1 MKTNRRNFIKK
12 AGTLGMVSLVLPEYT
27 LSQNLINQ
35 GKNPRPKVLFFDV
48 NETLLDLQPVKS
60 SITKILGGKPELAT
74 LWFTTM
80 LQYSLVVSA
89 SNQYKDFGVIGV
101 AVLLMVAK
109 NNNIDITEEQAKKA
123 VQPILSLHP
132 YPEVAESLKLLKDNG
147 YTLVSFTNSSNSAV
161 QQQLKNAKI
170 DSYFNEQISI
180 EDFGKFKPD
189 FSVYHWAAR
198 KMKTENK
205 DCMLIAAHGWDV
217 AGALWAGWRASF
229 IHRPGQQLF
238 PLAPEPEIDEAN
250 LLKITHVLINL

>member
-12 AGTLGMVSLVLPEYT
+12 AGALGVASLVQPAYA
-27 LSQNLINQ
+27 LSQNTPNNQ
-35 GKNPRPKVLFFDV
+35 KKTKPKILFFDI

-60 SITKILGGKPELAT
+60 SITKILGGKQELAT

-89 SNQYKDFGVIGV
+89 SNQYRDFGAIGV
-101 AVLLMVAK
+101 AALIMVAK
-109 NNNIDITEEQAKKA
+109 NNNVEITEEQAKKA
-123 VQPILSLHP
+123 VQPILSLKPH
-132 YPEVAESLKLLKDNG
+132 PEVEQSLKLLKDNG
-147 YTLVSFTNSSNSAV
+147 YTLVSFTNSSNYAV
-161 QQQLKNAKI
+161 QEQLKNAKI
-170 DSYFNEQISI
+170 DIYFDTQISI

-198 KMKTENK
+198 RMKTENK

-238 PLAPEPEIDEAN
+238 PLAPEPEINEVN
-250 LLKITHVLINL
+250 LTKIATALINL